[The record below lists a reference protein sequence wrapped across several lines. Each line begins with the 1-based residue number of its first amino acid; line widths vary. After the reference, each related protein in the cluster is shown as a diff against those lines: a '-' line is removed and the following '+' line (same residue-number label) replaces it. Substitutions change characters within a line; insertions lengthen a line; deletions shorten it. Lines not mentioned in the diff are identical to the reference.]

1 MKPLEFVRS
10 WIDRH
15 LAHEEALLLLVLLSG
30 GLLLVIWLG
39 GTLAPALTALV
50 FAFILQ
56 GVVARLRSWGL
67 GAQPAVWAAYGL
79 FVTLVVVLL
88 FFVLPLIGR
97 QLYGF
102 VEALPA
108 ILDQVRVFARGLP
121 ERYPTLLTQAQIDMG
136 LEGVREEIVAAG
148 QLVVEWLFSRL
159 GSLVSLIIYLVLVPI
174 LVFFFLKDKGR
185 LLGWAQSFLPSER
198 PMLDQVG
205 AEMNLQIANYV
216 RGKALEIL
224 IVGCAA
230 FATFWAFDLNYAA
243 LLAVL
248 VGFSVLIPFVG
259 ATLATFPVA
268 LVAFGQFGWGLDFGW
283 VLLAYGVLQALDG
296 NVLVP
301 LLFSEAVDLHPV
313 AIIIAVLAFGG
324 IWGFWGVFF
333 AIPLASLIKAV
344 INAWPTAPAEPA

>member
-1 MKPLEFVRS
+1 MKPLEFVRT

-30 GLLLVIWLG
+30 GLLLVMWLG

-136 LEGVREEIVAAG
+136 LEGAREEGSAG
-148 QLVVEWLFSRL
+148 
-159 GSLVSLIIYLVLVPI
+159 GP
-174 LVFFFLKDKGR
+174 GR
-185 LLGWAQSFLPSER
+185 
-198 PMLDQVG
+198 
-205 AEMNLQIANYV
+205 
-216 RGKALEIL
+216 RGR
-224 IVGCAA
+224 
-230 FATFWAFDLNYAA
+230 
-243 LLAVL
+243 
-248 VGFSVLIPFVG
+248 
-259 ATLATFPVA
+259 
-268 LVAFGQFGWGLDFGW
+268 
-283 VLLAYGVLQALDG
+283 
-296 NVLVP
+296 
-301 LLFSEAVDLHPV
+301 
-313 AIIIAVLAFGG
+313 GG
-324 IWGFWGVFF
+324 PG
-333 AIPLASLIKAV
+333 P
-344 INAWPTAPAEPA
+344 

>member
-30 GLLLVIWLG
+30 GLLLVMWLG

-67 GAQPAVWAAYGL
+67 GPQPAVWAAYGL

-136 LEGVREEIVAAG
+136 LEGVREEIVA
-148 QLVVEWLFSRL
+148 V
-159 GSLVSLIIYLVLVPI
+159 
-174 LVFFFLKDKGR
+174 
-185 LLGWAQSFLPSER
+185 
-198 PMLDQVG
+198 
-205 AEMNLQIANYV
+205 
-216 RGKALEIL
+216 
-224 IVGCAA
+224 
-230 FATFWAFDLNYAA
+230 
-243 LLAVL
+243 
-248 VGFSVLIPFVG
+248 
-259 ATLATFPVA
+259 
-268 LVAFGQFGWGLDFGW
+268 
-283 VLLAYGVLQALDG
+283 
-296 NVLVP
+296 
-301 LLFSEAVDLHPV
+301 AVDVH
-313 AIIIAVLAFGG
+313 AAV
-324 IWGFWGVFF
+324 
-333 AIPLASLIKAV
+333 
-344 INAWPTAPAEPA
+344 

>member
-30 GLLLVIWLG
+30 GLLLVMWLG

-148 QLVVEWLFSRL
+148 QLVVGGSSRAW
-159 GSLVSLIIYLVLVPI
+159 VP
-174 LVFFFLKDKGR
+174 
-185 LLGWAQSFLPSER
+185 S
-198 PMLDQVG
+198 
-205 AEMNLQIANYV
+205 
-216 RGKALEIL
+216 
-224 IVGCAA
+224 
-230 FATFWAFDLNYAA
+230 
-243 LLAVL
+243 
-248 VGFSVLIPFVG
+248 
-259 ATLATFPVA
+259 
-268 LVAFGQFGWGLDFGW
+268 
-283 VLLAYGVLQALDG
+283 
-296 NVLVP
+296 
-301 LLFSEAVDLHPV
+301 
-313 AIIIAVLAFGG
+313 
-324 IWGFWGVFF
+324 
-333 AIPLASLIKAV
+333 
-344 INAWPTAPAEPA
+344 